1 MDSETDIMQT
11 KQQLEDIKQVV
22 SDVLAM
28 AKAQGATEAEASMSK
43 VQGIAVSA
51 RMQEVEN
58 IEFTNDGG
66 LGIAVFVGRH
76 KGSASTA
83 DLSPEALSLTVQKA
97 IEIAKHTG
105 EDACN
110 GIADADQIATY
121 IPDCDLYHPIELD
134 TDQGLAYALAAE
146 KAALDSSDLITNSD
160 GASYNANI
168 GCRVY
173 GNSHGLITGYPSTR
187 YSLSCVVLSQSEQD
201 MQRDYAYSVSR
212 VSTELNSPEA
222 IGLEAAKNAIDRLD
236 AQKINTGKYPVVFD
250 RQIASSLFGHFVG
263 AISGG
268 SLYRKSSFLLNSI
281 NTQVLP
287 EWLSIAEKPHVKR
300 ALASSPFDNEGV
312 QTKDMQIVQD
322 GILQHYL
329 LTSYSA
335 RKMGLQT
342 TGHAGGIH
350 NWYIS
355 TNAPDQAALLQ
366 QMGTGLLVT
375 ELMGQGVNGVTGD
388 YSRGAAG
395 FWVENGIIQYP
406 VHEITIAGNLTTM
419 LKNIVGVAAD
429 IETRGSIQTGSV
441 LISEMQIAGN

>member
-1 MDSETDIMQT
+1 MQT
-11 KQQLEDIKQVV
+11 KQQLEDIKEVV

-28 AKAQGATEAEASMSK
+28 ARAQGATEAEASMSK

-66 LGIAVFVGRH
+66 LGISVYVGRH

-83 DLSPEALSLTVQKA
+83 DLSKAALSLTVQKA

-105 EDACN
+105 EDDCN
-110 GIADADQIATY
+110 GIADADKIATQ
-121 IPDCDLYHPIELD
+121 IPDCDLYHPVELD
-134 TDQGLAYALAAE
+134 TEQGLRDALAAE
-146 KAALDSSDLITNSD
+146 KAALDYDKQITNSD

-173 GNSHGLITGYPSTR
+173 GNSHGLIAGYPSSR
-187 YSLSCVVLSQSEQD
+187 YSLSCVVLSESDTD
-201 MQRDYAYSVSR
+201 MQRDYAYQVSR
-212 VSTELNSPEA
+212 IRSELGQPEA
-222 IGLEAAKNAIDRLD
+222 IGREAAKHAIDRLD
-236 AQKINTGKYPVVFD
+236 ARKINTGKYPVIFD
-250 RQIASSLFGHFVG
+250 KTIASSLFGHFVG

-268 SLYRKSSFLLNSI
+268 SLFRKSSYLLDSLH
-281 NTQVLP
+281 TQVLP
-287 EWLSIAEKPHVKR
+287 NWLTIDEKPHVKR

-312 QTKDMQIVQD
+312 QTNDMQIVTD

-335 RKMGLQT
+335 RKMGLET
-342 TGHAGGIH
+342 NGHAGGIH
-350 NWYIS
+350 NWYVS
-355 TNAPDQAALLQ
+355 TNAPDQASLLQ

-395 FWVENGIIQYP
+395 FWVENGVIQYP
-406 VHEITIAGNLTTM
+406 VHEITIAGNLKSM
-419 LKNIVGVAAD
+419 LMNIEAIAGD
-429 IETRGSIQTGSV
+429 IEKRGSIQTGSV